1 MNYPQEQIK
10 PYSNDGKK
18 SEQVEQMFDNIAP
31 AYDQLNHTLSLGID
45 RSWRRKAINW
55 LKPFRPQQI
64 MDVATGTGDFAILAC
79 RELQPDQL
87 IGTDISEGMMNVG
100 REKVKKEGL
109 SEKISFAKEDC
120 TSLSF
125 ADNRFDAITVAFG
138 IRNFE
143 DLDKGTFDDVVKK
156 YFPKKDIK
164 SLSLKQRIKNTI
176 KPYYFIF
183 KKFGFSFR
191 AYTNFI
197 KINYRKNTSC
207 NFKSGNVIYT
217 MPSSV
222 FDIHPSAKIDIKA
235 PMLYGNNPVKGMRI
249 PTCLRMEAN
258 TTLEIHDGPLT
269 RYGKGPY
276 NLRYG
281 AYIEIVNGGKLT
293 IGQGAANVG
302 FTVQKKLR

>member
-1 MNYPQEQIK
+1 MNYPQEKIK

-79 RELQPDQL
+79 HELQPEQL

-100 REKVKKEGL
+100 REN
-109 SEKISFAKEDC
+109 C

-143 DLDKGTFDDVVKK
+143 DLDKGLSEMYRVLKTGGHLVILELTTPDR
-156 YFPKKDIK
+156 FPMKQMFTIYSKIVIPTLGKLLSKDN
-164 SLSLKQRIKNTI
+164 SAYSYLPQTI
-176 KPYYFIF
+176 KAFPQGEVMKNVISRV
-183 KKFGFSFR
+183 GFSQVQFR
-191 AYTNFI
+191 RLTFGICTLYTAT
-197 KINYRKNTSC
+197 K
-207 NFKSGNVIYT
+207 
-217 MPSSV
+217 
-222 FDIHPSAKIDIKA
+222 
-235 PMLYGNNPVKGMRI
+235 
-249 PTCLRMEAN
+249 
-258 TTLEIHDGPLT
+258 
-269 RYGKGPY
+269 
-276 NLRYG
+276 
-281 AYIEIVNGGKLT
+281 
-293 IGQGAANVG
+293 
-302 FTVQKKLR
+302 